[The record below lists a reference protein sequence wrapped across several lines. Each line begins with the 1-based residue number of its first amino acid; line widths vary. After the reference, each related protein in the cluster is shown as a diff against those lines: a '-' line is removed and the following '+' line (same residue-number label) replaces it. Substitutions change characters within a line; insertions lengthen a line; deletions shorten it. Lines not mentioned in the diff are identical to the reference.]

1 MNALIT
7 NYFEAEEAIVQRIR
21 ESVPELKDVLTPFSV
36 GDMVESSQPSP
47 SVHVIYAGDVV
58 TGNEAGHSTRRV
70 IDQRWLVVL
79 AVRTPKAQL
88 QHTTEIRTLAGPRV
102 PKVLGCLQGWAP
114 VSWMRPLGR
123 ASGGPSAGY
132 SSSFAYFPF
141 MFEGRIIT

>member
-1 MNALIT
+1 MNELIS
-7 NYFEAEEAIVQRIR
+7 NYFGAEDAIVKRLQ
-21 ESVPELKDVLTPFSV
+21 EQVPELKAVLTPFSI

-47 SVHVIYAGDVV
+47 AVHIIYGGDVV
-58 TGNEAGHSTRRV
+58 SGNETGNGARRT

-88 QHTTEIRTLAGPRV
+88 QNTSEIRVLSGELI
-102 PKVLGCLQGWAP
+102 PKVLRSLQGWAP
-114 VSWMRPLGR
+114 VEWMRPLGR
-123 ASGGPSAGY
+123 VSGPAAGY

>member
-1 MNALIT
+1 MNELIN
-7 NYFEAEEAIVQRIR
+7 NYFGAEDAIVKRLQ
-21 ESVPELKDVLTPFSV
+21 EQVPELKAVLTPFSI

-47 SVHVIYAGDVV
+47 AVHVIYGGDAVS
-58 TGNEAGHSTRRV
+58 GNEAGNGTRRT

-88 QHTTEIRTLAGPRV
+88 QNTSEIRVLSGELI
-102 PKVLGCLQGWAP
+102 PKVLRSLQGWAP
-114 VSWMRPLGR
+114 VEWMRPLGR
-123 ASGGPSAGY
+123 VSGPAAGY

>member
-1 MNALIT
+1 MNELIS
-7 NYFEAEEAIVQRIR
+7 NYFGAEDAIVKRLQ
-21 ESVPELKDVLTPFSV
+21 EQVPELKAVLTPFSI

-47 SVHVIYAGDVV
+47 AVHVIYGGDVV
-58 TGNEAGHSTRRV
+58 SGNETGNGVRRT

-88 QHTTEIRTLAGPRV
+88 QNTSEIRVLSGELI
-102 PKVLGCLQGWAP
+102 PKVLRSLQGWAP
-114 VSWMRPLGR
+114 VEWMRPLGR
-123 ASGGPSAGY
+123 VSGPAAGY

>member
-1 MNALIT
+1 MNELIN
-7 NYFEAEEAIVQRIR
+7 NYFGAEDAIVKRLEEQ
-21 ESVPELKDVLTPFSV
+21 VPELKAVLTPFSI

-47 SVHVIYAGDVV
+47 AVHVIYGGDVV
-58 TGNEAGHSTRRV
+58 SGNETGNGARRT

-88 QHTTEIRTLAGPRV
+88 QNTSEIRVLSGELI
-102 PKVLGCLQGWAP
+102 PKVLRSLQGWAP
-114 VSWMRPLGR
+114 VEWMRPLGR
-123 ASGGPSAGY
+123 VSGPAAGY

>member
-1 MNALIT
+1 MNELIS
-7 NYFEAEEAIVQRIR
+7 NYFGAEDAIVKRLQ
-21 ESVPELKDVLTPFSV
+21 EQVPELKAVLTPFSI

-47 SVHVIYAGDVV
+47 AVHVIYGGDVV
-58 TGNEAGHSTRRV
+58 SGNETGNGARRT

-88 QHTTEIRTLAGPRV
+88 QNTSEIRVLSGELI
-102 PKVLGCLQGWAP
+102 PKVLRSLQGWAP
-114 VSWMRPLGR
+114 VEWMRPLGR
-123 ASGGPSAGY
+123 VSGPAAGY

>member
-1 MNALIT
+1 MNPLIT
-7 NYFEAEEAIVQRIR
+7 NYFEAEDAIVQRIR

-58 TGNEAGHSTRRV
+58 PSGQAGQGASKLV
-70 IDQRWLVVL
+70 DQRWLIVL

-88 QHTTEIRTLAGPRV
+88 QHTSEIRTLAGPLV

>member
-7 NYFEAEEAIVQRIR
+7 NYFEAEESIIKRLR

-47 SVHVIYAGDVV
+47 SVHVIYAGDSVV
-58 TGNEAGHSTRRV
+58 ANEAGKGTNRM
-70 IDQRWLVVL
+70 IDQKWLIVL

-88 QHTTEIRTLAGPRV
+88 QHTSEIRTLAGPLI

-114 VSWMRPLGR
+114 TDWMRPLGR

-141 MFEGRIIT
+141 MFEGRFVI

>member
-1 MNALIT
+1 MNELIN
-7 NYFEAEEAIVQRIR
+7 NYFGAEDAIVKRLTEQ
-21 ESVPELKDVLTPFSV
+21 VPELKAVLTPFSI

-47 SVHVIYAGDVV
+47 AVHVIYGGDVV
-58 TGNEAGHSTRRV
+58 SGNETGNGARRT

-88 QHTTEIRTLAGPRV
+88 QNTSEIRVLSGELI
-102 PKVLGCLQGWAP
+102 PKVLRSLQGWAP
-114 VSWMRPLGR
+114 VEWMRPLGR
-123 ASGGPSAGY
+123 VSGPAAGY

>member
-1 MNALIT
+1 MNELIN
-7 NYFEAEEAIVQRIR
+7 NYFGAEDAIVKRLQ
-21 ESVPELKDVLTPFSV
+21 EQVPELKAVLTPFSI

-47 SVHVIYAGDVV
+47 AVHVIYGGDVV
-58 TGNEAGHSTRRV
+58 SGNETGNGARRT

-88 QHTTEIRTLAGPRV
+88 QNTSEIRVLSGELI
-102 PKVLGCLQGWAP
+102 PKVLRSLQGWAP
-114 VSWMRPLGR
+114 VEWMRPLGR
-123 ASGGPSAGY
+123 VSGPAAGY

>member
-1 MNALIT
+1 MNELIS
-7 NYFEAEEAIVQRIR
+7 NYFGAEDAIVRHLQ
-21 ESVPELKDVLTPFSV
+21 EQVPELKAVLTPFSI

-47 SVHVIYAGDVV
+47 AVHVIYGGDVV
-58 TGNEAGHSTRRV
+58 SGNETGNGARRT

-88 QHTTEIRTLAGPRV
+88 QNTSEIRVLSGELI
-102 PKVLGCLQGWAP
+102 PKVLRSLQGWAP
-114 VSWMRPLGR
+114 VEWMRPLGR
-123 ASGGPSAGY
+123 VSGPAAGY

>member
-7 NYFEAEEAIVQRIR
+7 NYFEAEDAIVQRLR
-21 ESVPELKDVLTPFSV
+21 EYVPELKDVLTPF
-36 GDMVESSQPSP
+36 GLADMLESSQASP
-47 SVHVIYAGDVV
+47 VAHVVYAGDTLPNSETGNGSTRVV
-58 TGNEAGHSTRRV
+58 T
-70 IDQRWLVVL
+70 QRWLIIL

-88 QHTTEIRTLAGPRV
+88 QKTTEIRAMAGAIV

-123 ASGGPSAGY
+123 ASGGPPAGY